1 MQTAAKNLSREEIAR
16 AGDEIYST
24 RIQPALR
31 TEDAGK
37 YAVIDVQSGDYEI
50 SADEV
55 AASDRLLARQPEAQV
70 WLRQISTPHA
80 RRFGRRPGV
89 NVSCLKQP

>member
-1 MQTAAKNLSREEIAR
+1 MVTMAKNLPREEIAR
-16 AGDEIYST
+16 VGDEIYCT
-24 RIQPALR
+24 RIQPAMR

-37 YAVIDVQSGDYEI
+37 YAVIDIESGDYEI

-55 AASDRLLARQPEAQV
+55 TASDRLLSRQPEAQV
-70 WLRQISTPHA
+70 WLRQIGSPYA

-89 NVSCLKQP
+89 TL

>member
-24 RIQPALR
+24 RIQATLH
-31 TEDAGK
+31 TEDTGK
-37 YAVIDVQSGDYEI
+37 YAVIDVESGDYEV

-55 AASDRLLARQPEAQV
+55 AASDRLLARQPQAQV
-70 WLRQISTPHA
+70 WLRQIGSPYA
-80 RRFGRRPGV
+80 RRFGGRPGV
-89 NVSCLKQP
+89 SRPLA